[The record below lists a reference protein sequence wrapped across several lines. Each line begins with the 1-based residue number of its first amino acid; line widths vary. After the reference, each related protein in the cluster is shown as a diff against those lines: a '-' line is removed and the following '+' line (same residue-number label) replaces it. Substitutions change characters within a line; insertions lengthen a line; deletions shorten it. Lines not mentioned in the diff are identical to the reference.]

1 MKLNRIIGRA
11 AAIGAMSLLFA
22 GLNSNLA
29 KAQETQPAN
38 MAKTQAVINK
48 DSWETWKQDMKIKF
62 QQVREQADKIKSD
75 AQAKS
80 ALGNQA
86 LKDAWDKY
94 ETDAKTLSDKWS
106 GVDQVTPE
114 NRESYKK
121 DVDTA
126 WDKVKASFDA
136 LKSQWDS
143 INKK

>member
-48 DSWETWKQDMKIKF
+48 DSWETWKQDMKTKF

-94 ETDAKTLSDKWS
+94 ETDAKTFSDKWS

-114 NRESYKK
+114 TREQYKK
-121 DVDTA
+121 DVNGA

-136 LKSQWDS
+136 LKSQWET